1 SSWRICSL
9 QIFERQEDCNGRVSM
24 TEKMAE
30 ELYGKEIYTS
40 FSRMENFY
48 NCEYKYFM
56 QFGLKL
62 KERTVYGLTPAATG
76 DFYHDSLDRF
86 FKLLFSSQLSL
97 VNMS

>member
-1 SSWRICSL
+1 
-9 QIFERQEDCNGRVSM
+9 
-24 TEKMAE
+24 MAE

-40 FSRMENFY
+40 ISRMENFY

-76 DFYHDSLDRF
+76 DFIMNHWIV
-86 FKLLFSSQLSL
+86 SSSYCFQT
-97 VNMS
+97 NYP